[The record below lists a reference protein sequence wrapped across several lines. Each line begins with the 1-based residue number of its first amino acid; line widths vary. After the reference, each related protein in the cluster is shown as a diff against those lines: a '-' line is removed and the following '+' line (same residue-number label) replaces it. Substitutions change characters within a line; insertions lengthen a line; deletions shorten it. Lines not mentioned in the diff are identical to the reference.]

1 MKEFIG
7 PLVLAVGCFVL
18 VKVALAFSPL
28 NGNANLLI
36 TTVAAAIIAGIFTR
50 HVRARKGDGK

>member
-1 MKEFIG
+1 MKEFAW
-7 PLVLAVGCFVL
+7 PLVVAVGCFIL

-36 TTVAAAIIAGIFTR
+36 TTVAAAIIAGIFPR
-50 HVRARKGDGK
+50 HVRARKGGGK

>member
-1 MKEFIG
+1 MKEIIG
-7 PLVLAVGCFVL
+7 PLALAVGCFVL

-36 TTVAAAIIAGIFTR
+36 TTAAAAIIAGVFTR
-50 HVRARKGDGK
+50 HVRARKGGGE